1 MSDPPARDGIG
12 GSGGSGI
19 AIIRYKIAELE
30 ETLKAT
36 GGSVSFYNGKT
47 IHVFTSSG
55 TFATNSNW
63 SAATVEYV
71 VIGGGGAGGGNA
83 GAGGGA
89 GAYRTNT
96 TPIGAH
102 PVSTTI
108 QVGAGGRGVQPN
120 NGPPTGVCNGTPSY
134 FGTPITAPGG
144 GHGGLN
150 AGPGGNGGSGGG
162 NPGNSSDGDSF
173 PGTIGATPGNGWGH
187 DGGNGSGSG
196 ATRCGGGGGG
206 AGGEGQNA
214 SAPATGGDG
223 GAGIQ
228 LPSTFRNPEFVNPSA
243 NKGFVAAGPTSA
255 PTPNGFDTS
264 GNFWVA
270 GGGGGSSHA
279 PGPDPGGGWW
289 WWT

>member
-1 MSDPPARDGIG
+1 MSDPPGRDGIG

-30 ETLKAT
+30 ETLKAS

-71 VIGGGGAGGGNA
+71 VIGGGGGGGGNA

-144 GHGGLN
+144 GHGG
-150 AGPGGNGGSGGG
+150 
-162 NPGNSSDGDSF
+162 
-173 PGTIGATPGNGWGH
+173 
-187 DGGNGSGSG
+187 
-196 ATRCGGGGGG
+196 
-206 AGGEGQNA
+206 
-214 SAPATGGDG
+214 
-223 GAGIQ
+223 
-228 LPSTFRNPEFVNPSA
+228 
-243 NKGFVAAGPTSA
+243 
-255 PTPNGFDTS
+255 
-264 GNFWVA
+264 
-270 GGGGGSSHA
+270 
-279 PGPDPGGGWW
+279 
-289 WWT
+289 